1 MGQIKNTKLHI
12 VTDIKEALTE
22 EDVGQVTSV
31 RVGGSTE
38 LLYCK

>member
-1 MGQIKNTKLHI
+1 MGQIKNIKLHI
-12 VTDIKEALTE
+12 VTDIKEALI

-38 LLYCK
+38 LLQCK